1 MRIGHGFD
9 VHKLGG
15 EGPLVIGGVRIPY
28 PQGLL
33 AHSDGDVLLH
43 AVTDALLGAAAL
55 GDIGKLFPETDPA
68 YKGADSREL
77 LRQAWQRIQKKGYR
91 LRNLDVTIIAQAP
104 KMAQHIPQMRVNL
117 AEDLFCHID
126 DVNVKVTTTEQLGFT
141 GRGEGIACEAV
152 ALLVKDERSEV
163 VAW

>member
-9 VHKLGG
+9 VHKFGG

-33 AHSDGDVLLH
+33 AHSDGDVALH
-43 AVTDALLGAAAL
+43 AATDALLGAAAL
-55 GDIGKLFPETDPA
+55 GDIGKLFPDTDPA

-77 LRQAWQRIQKKGYR
+77 LREAYRRVRAKGYS
-91 LRNLDVTIIAQAP
+91 LGNLDITIIAQAP
-104 KMAQHIPQMRVNL
+104 KMAPHIPQMRVFL
-117 AEDLFCHID
+117 AEDLECHMD
-126 DVNVKVTTTEQLGFT
+126 EVNVKATTTEQLGFT

-152 ALLVKDERSEV
+152 VLLIKD
-163 VAW
+163 

>member
-9 VHKLGG
+9 THKLVS

-28 PQGLL
+28 SQGLL

-43 AVTDALLGAAAL
+43 AVTDALLGAVAL
-55 GDIGKLFPETDPA
+55 GDIGKLFSDIDPA

-77 LRQAWQRIQKKGYR
+77 LRQAWQRIQEKGYR
-91 LRNLDVTIIAQAP
+91 LGNLDVTIIAQAP
-104 KMAQHIPQMRVNL
+104 KMAPYIPQIRVNL
-117 AEDLFCHID
+117 AEDLHCHMD
-126 DVNVKVTTTEQLGFT
+126 DVNAKATTTEQLGFT
-141 GRGEGIACEAV
+141 GRGEGISCEAV
-152 ALLVKDERSEV
+152 ALLVKNEQSEL